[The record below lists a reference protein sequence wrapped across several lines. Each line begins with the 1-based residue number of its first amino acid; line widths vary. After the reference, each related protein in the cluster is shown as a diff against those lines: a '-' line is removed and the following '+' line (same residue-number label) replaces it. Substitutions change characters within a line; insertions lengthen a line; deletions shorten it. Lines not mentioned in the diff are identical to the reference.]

1 MFPLNRCFV
10 NFPNVHIQKVSS
22 SKRLMAVFAV
32 VGEHARK
39 VDVLNVVAQVTSIGT
54 SLSTD
59 SAFVGSRT
67 TLREFDNVFIQRLVP
82 CKRHTV
88 KTQFK
93 IFIHAKPAQ
102 NTTLERWLLVTWWFS
117 KFFVGKVS
125 GQYLHV

>member
-1 MFPLNRCFV
+1 MSKAFIKNLSSSFPSKHRCFV

-22 SKRLMAVFAV
+22 SKCLMTVFAV

-39 VDVLNVVAQVTSIGT
+39 MDILNVVAQVTPIST

-59 SAFVGSRT
+59 CAFVGSRT
-67 TLREFDNVFIQRLVP
+67 ALREFDNVFIQRLVP

-93 IFIHAKPAQ
+93 IFIQTNPMLISIPSRSLFHI
-102 NTTLERWLLVTWWFS
+102 
-117 KFFVGKVS
+117 GI
-125 GQYLHV
+125 